1 MGIKRHKA
9 FANWWRSKAKDT
21 ETMEEYL
28 FSGPVVATKVM
39 LVGDAEAAK
48 QSADDASSL
57 LINIPKNLTC
67 KQIDKA
73 LDNIFRK
80 ELSFERGRQTRNR
93 TRSNARYSLS
103 KPAKA
108 ESLKSAFDIIE
119 AEREALAIG
128 KKLSNVQQAD
138 KVGLKVKISEAI
150 KAQQDGLAEYKIYL
164 LLTTV
169 TRKKKLANTAIG
181 NAAAVFFHKKI
192 LYTNSCTPVRFRYPP
207 PQYLVN

>member
-1 MGIKRHKA
+1 MGITRHKA
-9 FANWWRSKAKDT
+9 FANWWRSKANDT

-39 LVGDAEAAK
+39 LVGDTEAAK

-80 ELSFERGRQTRNR
+80 ELSFERGRETRNR

-128 KKLSNVQQAD
+128 KKLSNVQLAD
-138 KVGLKVKISEAI
+138 KVG
-150 KAQQDGLAEYKIYL
+150 
-164 LLTTV
+164 
-169 TRKKKLANTAIG
+169 
-181 NAAAVFFHKKI
+181 
-192 LYTNSCTPVRFRYPP
+192 
-207 PQYLVN
+207 

>member
-1 MGIKRHKA
+1 M
-9 FANWWRSKAKDT
+9 
-21 ETMEEYL
+21 
-28 FSGPVVATKVM
+28 
-39 LVGDAEAAK
+39 
-48 QSADDASSL
+48 
-57 LINIPKNLTC
+57 
-67 KQIDKA
+67 
-73 LDNIFRK
+73 DNIFRK
-80 ELSFERGRQTRNR
+80 ELSFERGRQTRNH

-169 TRKKKLANTAIG
+169 TRKKKLANTTIG
-181 NAAAVFFHKKI
+181 NATAVFFQKNLVHKFVH
-192 LYTNSCTPVRFRYPP
+192 TNIY
-207 PQYLVN
+207 